1 MCGII
6 GYIGHQKASP
16 ILINGLLRLE
26 YRGYDS
32 AGISTIEKME
42 LILLKEQL
50 ELLILDGQH
59 MENLQKKMPILI

>member
-1 MCGII
+1 
-6 GYIGHQKASP
+6 
-16 ILINGLLRLE
+16 
-26 YRGYDS
+26 
-32 AGISTIEKME
+32 ME